1 MKRENLTFLLVL
13 ILVIVFCGSFLWFL
27 LANLLTFL
35 KQ

>member
-1 MKRENLTFLLVL
+1 MKRDNLSALLVL

-35 KQ
+35 KP